1 MSGPHPP
8 SPAEAPG
15 GLSSDPRVGGL
26 LGRCTFPLPG
36 SELVCGVSGG
46 ADSLA
51 LLVLAVAAGCSVTAV
66 HVDHG
71 LRAGSGSEAEVVA
84 LAARRFG
91 ASFRS
96 ERVDVKDGPNLEA
109 RARAARHRVLGPA
122 AATGHTADDQAETVL
137 VNLVRGSGV
146 HGLAAMRAG
155 PSHPLLGLRRSET
168 VALCGHLELS
178 PVHDP
183 SNDDFRFVRNRVRHQ
198 LLPMCSDIAGRDVV
212 PVLARQAGALAGD
225 ADLLDALASLVD
237 PEDAGALVAAPDG
250 VAARSVR
257 SWLTGAGPYPPPLD
271 AVERVLQVARRQ
283 RLATEVPGGRRISR
297 SNGRLSMEPVG
308 TGSPPAAAAPPA
320 PAPPAPAPTG
330 AAPIGADP
338 APNPPDQHEPSTC
351 RTPVQSA
358 NDQRSGSGPDVR

>member
-1 MSGPHPP
+1 
-8 SPAEAPG
+8 
-15 GLSSDPRVGGL
+15 
-26 LGRCTFPLPG
+26 
-36 SELVCGVSGG
+36 
-46 ADSLA
+46 
-51 LLVLAVAAGCSVTAV
+51 LLVLAVAAGCSATAV

-84 LAARRFG
+84 MAARRFG

-96 ERVDVKDGPNLEA
+96 ERVDVGDGPNLEA
-109 RARAARHRVLGPA
+109 RARAARHLVLGPT

-155 PSHPLLGLRRSET
+155 PNHPLLGLRRSET
-168 VALCGHLELS
+168 VALCRHLELS
-178 PVHDP
+178 PIHDP

-198 LLPMCSDIAGRDVV
+198 LLPLCSDIAGRDVV

-237 PEDAGALVAAPDG
+237 PEDARALVAAPDG
-250 VAARSVR
+250 IAARSVR

-271 AVERVLQVARRQ
+271 AVERVLEVARRQ

-297 SNGRLSMEPVG
+297 SNGRLSMAPVG
-308 TGSPPAAAAPPA
+308 PDPAAPDPAAPD
-320 PAPPAPAPTG
+320 PAPPSG
-330 AAPIGADP
+330 
-338 APNPPDQHEPSTC
+338 HEPSA
-351 RTPVQSA
+351 RHTPVQSA
-358 NDQRSGSGPDVR
+358 NDQRSGSDVR